1 MKQRK
6 NYPKT
11 AKAIAG
17 FAVFL
22 VVLGFKAAPFFL
34 LAAFFGLIA
43 LILALGPDSNT
54 NFSASFIEDNHSS
67 PNLDGMLIK
76 HNDQW
81 LSQFEAGF

>member
-17 FAVFL
+17 FALFL
-22 VVLGFKAAPFFL
+22 FVLGFKATPFFL

-43 LILALGPDSNT
+43 LILALGPDND
-54 NFSASFIEDNHSS
+54 AVVAYGYDPS
-67 PNLDGMLIK
+67 PMNS
-76 HNDQW
+76 DQIIP
-81 LSQFEAGF
+81 LRRPL